1 VAQIPAPNL
10 RVRLKRFFVTSI
22 LTVVGAAAIT
32 FIVDYAIFRL
42 RVAANWNPYGS
53 VIVDH
58 YDAIP
63 QKSGKTQFIFDP
75 PAPQTCVHALFPHA
89 GSLPC
94 WYLSRHPE
102 QRTNY

>member
-1 VAQIPAPNL
+1 VSPIPASNL
-10 RVRLKRFFVTSI
+10 RARLRRLFVASLITI
-22 LTVVGAAAIT
+22 VGVVALA
-32 FIVDYAIFRL
+32 FVVDYAIFRI

-53 VIVDH
+53 VTVDH

-63 QKSGKTQFIFDP
+63 QKNGKTQFIFDP
-75 PAPQTCVHALFPHA
+75 PGPQACVHASFPHA
-89 GSLPC
+89 DLLPC